1 MEKNSQTS
9 EGSSQE
15 TQEERTQE
23 RTEQKSEE
31 TSEQSSDQS
40 SDQKSE
46 ETSEQTQDQKLLKPL
61 EKIEKIAKR
70 ELISA
75 ITEVDCFQDLTLEDI
90 KKDSTSGYILAVL
103 REIEKIGTDTKD
115 SETPSFLKL
124 YLDAKE
130 IVVENRKK
138 IIACGDKL
146 IDEFGLDPKN
156 NELSYFLF
164 LMYFFSIKIND
175 IVSGLFKKMLIIS
188 NLTDFKD
195 LYLEICKD
203 ESTEWVEPK
212 DSSEDSAHMTYCSL
226 NGLRAEHENIFIEMV
241 FRKPFYVSKEN
252 IDLING
258 ETLSKYKPIKKRL
271 IIVG

>member
-1 MEKNSQTS
+1 MEKNSQIS

-15 TQEERTQE
+15 TQEERTPQISEE
-23 RTEQKSEE
+23 RTDQTSAQTSEE
-31 TSEQSSDQS
+31 TP
-40 SDQKSE
+40 
-46 ETSEQTQDQKLLKPL
+46 EQTQDQKLLKPL

-195 LYLEICKD
+195 LYLKICKD

>member
-1 MEKNSQTS
+1 MEKNSQ
-9 EGSSQE
+9 ELSQE

-31 TSEQSSDQS
+31 TSEQSSDQ
-40 SDQKSE
+40 KSE
-46 ETSEQTQDQKLLKPL
+46 ETSDQTQDQKLLKPL

-90 KKDSTSGYILAVL
+90 KKDSTSGYILTVL
-103 REIEKIGTDTKD
+103 KEIEKIGTDTKD

-195 LYLEICKD
+195 LYLKICKD

-212 DSSEDSAHMTYCSL
+212 DSSEDSDHMTYCSL
-226 NGLRAEHENIFIEMV
+226 NGLRAEYENIFIEMV